1 MKSTSVCHK
10 CKSRRIMPEL
20 PIYCST
26 IAVPGLKIKV
36 FEQPEAIL
44 FKHDHIGQIAAW
56 VCGDCGYTEFYT
68 SNAGDLYSVWEK
80 NQAEGHRA

>member
-26 IAVPGLKIKV
+26 EYGDVRGLKIKV
-36 FEQPEAIL
+36 FEQPKAIL
-44 FKHDHIGQIAAW
+44 FKHGHIGQIAAW

-68 SNAGDLYSVWEK
+68 SKAGDLYSVWEK
-80 NQAEGHRA
+80 NQA